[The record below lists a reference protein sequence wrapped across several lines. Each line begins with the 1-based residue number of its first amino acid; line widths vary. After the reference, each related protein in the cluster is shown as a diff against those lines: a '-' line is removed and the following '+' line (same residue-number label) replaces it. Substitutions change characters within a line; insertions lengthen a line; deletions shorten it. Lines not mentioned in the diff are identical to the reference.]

1 MEGRSEHLWDGDLH
15 EPQSAHKLGHF
26 ILVLKSHTQGLQ
38 VQNPEQIFS
47 PRCAQGAWLLQSL
60 GCLSE
65 IPGGPVRVEPIQ
77 LLTQKSGGSQV
88 MKGGKEVLWLLCQ
101 DCKKNLV
108 DGKCVIITLQGELEW
123 ATGLFRGCGRWA
135 ERG

>member
-1 MEGRSEHLWDGDLH
+1 
-15 EPQSAHKLGHF
+15 
-26 ILVLKSHTQGLQ
+26 
-38 VQNPEQIFS
+38 
-47 PRCAQGAWLLQSL
+47 
-60 GCLSE
+60 
-65 IPGGPVRVEPIQ
+65 
-77 LLTQKSGGSQV
+77 

-135 ERG
+135 ECG